1 MKGDR
6 MRILLVDDEE
16 ELVST
21 LAERLFF
28 RNIKAD
34 WVTSP
39 DDALELAK
47 NNRYDLALLDVKMPK
62 INGFELKK
70 KLTEQ
75 HPNMKFIFLTGHGLD
90 KDYPIDISEA
100 EVFNYL
106 AKPCNIDN
114 LIKTITNVLSSNK
127 G

>member
-1 MKGDR
+1 

-28 RNIKAD
+28 RDIKAD
-34 WVTSP
+34 WVTSS

-62 INGFELKK
+62 INGFELKQ
-70 KLTEQ
+70 KLSEQ
-75 HPNMKFIFLTGHGLD
+75 HPNMKFIFLTGHGSD
-90 KDYPIDISEA
+90 KDYQIGTSEA
-100 EVFNYL
+100 GVSNYL
-106 AKPCNIDN
+106 AKPCKIDN
-114 LIKTITNVLSSNK
+114 LVKTITKVLSNNK